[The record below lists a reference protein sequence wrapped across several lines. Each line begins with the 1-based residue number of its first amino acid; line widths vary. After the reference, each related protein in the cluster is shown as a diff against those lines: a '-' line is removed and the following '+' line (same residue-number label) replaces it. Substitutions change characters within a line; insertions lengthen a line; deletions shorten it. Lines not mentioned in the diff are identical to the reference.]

1 MPSNWLPS
9 ASVLSREHYI
19 CTPPLLFVASFLLA
33 IRSNDK
39 QQIMPRLFTRSRSM
53 SGRAAPHQQDP
64 DHNSAYLSLLDR
76 DENEHGRDEDLAPGG
91 SDAAQHRR
99 PARHLRLK
107 SLPQDAMVSRSWL
120 AAAESRPSWTGERP
134 PARKLVKEQNGSGR
148 PSFSLELSESDVEKD
163 KGIVRR
169 QIARLKELYR
179 RSDKPSSP

>member
-1 MPSNWLPS
+1 
-9 ASVLSREHYI
+9 
-19 CTPPLLFVASFLLA
+19 
-33 IRSNDK
+33 
-39 QQIMPRLFTRSRSM
+39 M

-76 DENEHGRDEDLAPGG
+76 DESEHGRDECVTTGG
-91 SDAAQHRR
+91 PEPAQQRR
-99 PARHLRLK
+99 PARHRRLK
-107 SLPQDAMVSRSWL
+107 SLPQDPMASRSWL